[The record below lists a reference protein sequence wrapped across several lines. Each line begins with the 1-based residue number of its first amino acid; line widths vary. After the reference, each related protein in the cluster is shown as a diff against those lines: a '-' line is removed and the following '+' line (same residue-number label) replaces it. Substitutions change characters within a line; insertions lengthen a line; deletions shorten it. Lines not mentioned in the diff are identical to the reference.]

1 MGTFWELLRESVIV
15 QAIVTLALVL
25 AYIALAVQGI
35 AIPDGL
41 HSLTILALG
50 FYFGSKTGT
59 AATSA
64 YRDSIKTLSNTIVA
78 VRGGDRNANG

>member
-1 MGTFWELLRESVIV
+1 MQTFWELLRESVIV
-15 QAIVTLALVL
+15 QALVTLGLVI
-25 AYIALAVQGI
+25 AYITMAVQGL

-59 AATSA
+59 AASTA

-78 VRGGDRNANG
+78 VRGVKTDGAN

>member
-1 MGTFWELLRESVIV
+1 MQTFWELLRESVIV

-59 AATSA
+59 AGTMA
-64 YRDSIKTLSNTIVA
+64 YRDSINMMSRALVA
-78 VRGGDRNANG
+78 RKDKAE

>member
-1 MGTFWELLRESVIV
+1 MQTFWELLRESVIV
-15 QAIVTLALVL
+15 QAIVTLALVI
-25 AYIALAVQGI
+25 AYIALAVRGV

-59 AATSA
+59 ASTTA
-64 YRDSIKTLSNTIVA
+64 YRDSIKVLSDSIACQKAGTQ
-78 VRGGDRNANG
+78 DANG